1 MPADYDIEARKQR
14 WADCLSGDTAA
25 AHLYMIHHDSGGGAR
40 PLPWPT
46 LVEER
51 TEWAWQK
58 YQRQL
63 DRAEWLHDDTVPY
76 LDVYT
81 GTEIFA
87 EAFGC
92 EVYRAAD
99 NMPFALPA
107 ATNARD
113 AARLAVPEP
122 SNTPLATLF
131 DIADELRAR
140 AGADAVMRLVDI
152 QSPMD
157 IAALIWD
164 KNDFY
169 AAMIAEPEA
178 VKELALKVTELLTT
192 FLDEWFARY
201 GRDFVAHFPDYYMP
215 CGVTLSEDEVGAV
228 SEDMFVEFFEPELV
242 ALSSRYGGLGMHS
255 CADARHQWDRFAALP
270 DLRLLNLV
278 QPPSELRDAYER
290 FESTTAQMHSWTGSG
305 PAWERI
311 ARFPEGSRVVIGA
324 SAATR
329 DEALELADRLHA
341 ACGRDDG

>member
-1 MPADYDIEARKQR
+1 MPAHYDINARKQR
-14 WADCLSGDTAA
+14 WADRLSGDAGA
-25 AHLYMIHHDSGGGAR
+25 GHLYMIHHDPEGAAR

-51 TEWAWQK
+51 TEWAWRK

-63 DRAEWLHDDTVPY
+63 ERSEWLRDDTVPH

-92 EVYRAAD
+92 DVYRAAD

-107 ATNARD
+107 VTNARE
-113 AARLAVPEP
+113 AARLTTPEP

-131 DIADELRAR
+131 DIADELRKR
-140 AGADAVMRLVDI
+140 AGDDAVMRLVDI

-169 AAMIAEPEA
+169 AAMLAEPEA
-178 VKELALKVTELLTT
+178 VKELALKVTHLLTA

-215 CGVTLSEDEVGAV
+215 CGITLSEDEVGAV
-228 SEDMFVEFFEPELV
+228 SEDMFIEFFEPELI
-242 ALSSRYGGLGMHS
+242 ALSERYGGLGMHS
-255 CADARHQWDRFAALP
+255 CADARHQWDRFAGLP
-270 DLRLLNLV
+270 DLRLLNLI
-278 QPPSELRDAYER
+278 QPVSEIRDAYER
-290 FESTTAQMHSWTGSG
+290 FESTTTQMHSWSG
-305 PAWERI
+305 DGKPWEKPAGLP
-311 ARFPEGSRVVIGA
+311 AGSRVVISA

-329 DEALELADRLHA
+329 DEALELADKLHV
-341 ACGRDDG
+341 ACGRDDA